1 MTHPSLDDVRS
12 VLRKHVTGIPPF
24 NDKLIDQV
32 ANEIDEIYKEIVRGA
47 FKGGCEWQR
56 NLDEKELQ
64 SSQGKVEELQTKYD
78 GVLCLMA
85 EQEKS
90 SQGKGVDS
98 LRTKEKIQEAIKKL
112 NLKLTNGKTDHL
124 SVKRLERLIYG
135 LEICGR
141 KPWRAN
147 AS

>member
-1 MTHPSLDDVRS
+1 MTHPNLDDVRS
-12 VLRKHVTGIPPF
+12 DNKPLKATDSKI
-24 NDKLIDQV
+24 L
-32 ANEIDEIYKEIVRGA
+32 
-47 FKGGCEWQR
+47 
-56 NLDEKELQ
+56 
-64 SSQGKVEELQTKYD
+64 
-78 GVLCLMA
+78 
-85 EQEKS
+85 EQEIMSACVSKNEREWWAKQEIEKLREQLQS

>member
-64 SSQGKVEELQTKYD
+64 SSQGK
-78 GVLCLMA
+78 
-85 EQEKS
+85 
-90 SQGKGVDS
+90 GVDS

>member
-1 MTHPSLDDVRS
+1 MLKIEIQQRENGKWFWTLENTSGNFEDSSNSRGHFVVNAELSE
-12 VLRKHVTGIPPF
+12 
-24 NDKLIDQV
+24 
-32 ANEIDEIYKEIVRGA
+32 NE
-47 FKGGCEWQR
+47 
-56 NLDEKELQ
+56 
-64 SSQGKVEELQTKYD
+64 
-78 GVLCLMA
+78 
-85 EQEKS
+85 
-90 SQGKGVDS
+90 
-98 LRTKEKIQEAIKKL
+98 IKKL

>member
-1 MTHPSLDDVRS
+1 MLKIEIQQRENGKWFWTLENTSGNFEDSSKSLAISVKDYRS
-12 VLRKHVTGIPPF
+12 KRACIRSTYPLTNSRGHFVVNAELSE
-24 NDKLIDQV
+24 
-32 ANEIDEIYKEIVRGA
+32 NE
-47 FKGGCEWQR
+47 
-56 NLDEKELQ
+56 
-64 SSQGKVEELQTKYD
+64 
-78 GVLCLMA
+78 
-85 EQEKS
+85 
-90 SQGKGVDS
+90 
-98 LRTKEKIQEAIKKL
+98 IKKL